1 MKKSKFNL
9 SYDNSLTLDM
19 GKLVPFYIQDCIPG
33 DSYRLRLQSF
43 IRAQPMLAPLMH
55 RVNFYT
61 QYWFVPYR
69 ILWDNWTDFI
79 TGGLSGNSTPTFPT
93 MKVKSETS
101 SLADYFGIPLTKG
114 ENTLEVSAL
123 PFRAYAEI
131 WNTRYRDEDLQG
143 EVAISYAD
151 GLDTTTQ
158 TKLLQP
164 SWRKD
169 YFTTARPFTQRGSQI
184 SVPVSPSA
192 IQGSAYPVY
201 SPVITFSKEVLTTA
215 PTTKKLGVIRLSNY
229 SQGLL
234 IKPPRI
240 DFQFS
245 GAVSNYSLVSD
256 ISTADVQ
263 GYFEF
268 RCARTVR
275 PTSGWNPPA
284 QVLCSAEYVFYVSC
298 TISYGSVVSYSD
310 SPVSNLSGLNFSQF
324 EMSYLNGEN
333 ANANCPTA
341 QTAFKIS
348 SNVVTGYISTSAKVD
363 LANSGSVNIRDL
375 RLSSALQRYQE
386 RSLEY
391 GNRYEEFIQREFGV
405 KPRDSRIQRP
415 EYLGGS
421 ESVLQISEVLQTAEG
436 TDTGVGTMRGHGV
449 TALRSRGIRFRCPEH
464 GIIIGLLSIRPRAVY
479 TQGLERFWRKFSKL
493 DYYVPELA
501 NIGMQEVFETEL
513 FADGETANYD
523 KVFGYAPRY
532 AEYRSRPNKVCG
544 EFRNVLDFWNLARV
558 FDNAPA
564 LNGDFLTMNPS
575 KRVFA
580 EQTQNSFLCMVYN
593 DAKAWRPIPKRA
605 KNILQ

>member
-131 WNTRYRDEDLQG
+131 WNARYRDEDLQG
-143 EVAISYAD
+143 EVSVSYAD
-151 GLDTTTQ
+151 GLDTITQ

-184 SVPVSPSA
+184 SVPVNSFGVSTSQNYKGSIRLQSNNVRFSSDYNGDFVNNLQVVVTGITLLKSAFSSVLNSDLDSFFIPVSNFSSVSLSRSSLSASYSFVCPAYGNIFQVSVKVSASA
-192 IQGSAYPVY
+192 ISGLSQDIRVSASGNFVVDLFNR
-201 SPVITFSKEVLTTA
+201 SLT
-215 PTTKKLGVIRLSNY
+215 
-229 SQGLL
+229 
-234 IKPPRI
+234 
-240 DFQFS
+240 
-245 GAVSNYSLVSD
+245 
-256 ISTADVQ
+256 
-263 GYFEF
+263 
-268 RCARTVR
+268 
-275 PTSGWNPPA
+275 
-284 QVLCSAEYVFYVSC
+284 
-298 TISYGSVVSYSD
+298 D
-310 SPVSNLSGLNFSQF
+310 SPVTS
-324 EMSYLNGEN
+324 
-333 ANANCPTA
+333 TD
-341 QTAFKIS
+341 
-348 SNVVTGYISTSAKVD
+348 VVLSTSPKEIVY
-363 LANSGSVNIRDL
+363 LVSGTSSSVNIRDL

-421 ESVLQISEVLQTAEG
+421 ESVLQISEVLQTSEG

-513 FADGETANYD
+513 FANGETANYD

-564 LNGDFLTMNPS
+564 LNSDFLTMNPS